1 LQSRMMKLRQKIE
14 VARKEMERL
23 WDAKNRT
30 DPEVLKAA
38 EKVDELLNEY
48 SKLLEQDSEK

>member
-1 LQSRMMKLRQKIE
+1 MTNQINKLRQKIE

-23 WDAKNRT
+23 WDLKQRT

-38 EKVDELLNEY
+38 EKVDKLLNEY
-48 SKLLEQDSEK
+48 SELLEQNTEK